1 VRLIDNQTAIPDGN
15 LADGNHISGNFT
27 CLDDSPAPHLSDG
40 PVQILN
46 VVGGSAR
53 GQCAAIST

>member
-27 CLDDSPAPHLSDG
+27 CLADSPAPHLSDG